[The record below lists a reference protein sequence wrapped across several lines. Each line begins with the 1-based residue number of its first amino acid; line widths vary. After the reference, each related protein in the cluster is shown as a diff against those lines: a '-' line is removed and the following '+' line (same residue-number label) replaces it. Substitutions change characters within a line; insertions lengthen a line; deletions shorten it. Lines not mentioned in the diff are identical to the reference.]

1 MDAFDD
7 TRLAA
12 TLDADVWR
20 FGKAKP
26 IGKSQTIQCDHVG
39 LDPDPHDMVLGR
51 ERRGGPPLR
60 QNEPRNVNDFNS
72 LLYPSTVPVA

>member
-20 FGKAKP
+20 FGKTKP
-26 IGKSQTIQCDHVG
+26 TGKSQPIQCDHVG
-39 LDPDPHDMVLGR
+39 QDPDPHDMLLGR
-51 ERRGGPPLR
+51 ESPRGRPQTKP
-60 QNEPRNVNDFNS
+60 
-72 LLYPSTVPVA
+72 T